1 MKIECPKCGHIT
13 QQSEEELAMLDYTIT
28 CPSCMSMLKIVDGI
42 AYIPN
47 DKAPLE
53 QLKPLSQQPPEFKGI
68 EYYEHQAALEGLD
81 PLYSAAVDYIKTCN
95 AITLP
100 MLQRYFNIPPERAE
114 QLMQQLEDNKVVAP
128 FDGLHPRKILIP
140 HNTGLPGVFSH
151 TRQYDPEAQ
160 EAAQR
165 LEAEG
170 SDPTSSPRSRSC
182 TCSLPGCGII
192 LFVLLLAYI
201 LAQLLR

>member
-1 MKIECPKCGHIT
+1 
-13 QQSEEELAMLDYTIT
+13 MLDHTIT
-28 CPSCMSMLKIVDGI
+28 CPECMSTLKIVDGI
-42 AYIPN
+42 AYIPT

-53 QLKPLSQQPPEFKGI
+53 QLKPFEQQPPEFKGD
-68 EYYEHQAALEGLD
+68 EYYEQQTILEGLD

-128 FDGLHPRKILIP
+128 FDGIHPRKILIP
-140 HNTGLPGVFSH
+140 HNTGLPGMFSH
-151 TRQYDPEAQ
+151 TQQYDPEA
-160 EAAQR
+160 AQQQ
-165 LEAEG
+165 A
-170 SDPTSSPRSRSC
+170 SSSTGEERQLPRSHNC

-192 LFVLLLAYI
+192 LFILLLSYI